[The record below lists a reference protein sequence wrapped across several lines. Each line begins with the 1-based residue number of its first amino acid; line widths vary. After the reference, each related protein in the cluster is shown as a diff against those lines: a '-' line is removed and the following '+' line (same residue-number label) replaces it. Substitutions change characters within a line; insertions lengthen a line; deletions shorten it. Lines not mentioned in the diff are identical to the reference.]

1 MTLSVSVTEVRNALR
16 CPRIFALGRA
26 LRREVGFPVAG
37 SSLGAAFHRIVGAFA
52 ATIASPS
59 PVLAT
64 LPAGADER
72 AIAQAIAAVLLDE
85 AGAEIERTPSYA
97 SMPAEI
103 DDLAEALREFA
114 AYLAKEAHA
123 SGMRPAEALFSLL
136 LHHELDVDDTL
147 DIGQG
152 EVVLLTGRLDALH
165 AHASG
170 SFDVVEYKLTPD
182 ANEALDRAQVA
193 LYRHLLRESREIDA
207 HPVVLRFQPTLSVT
221 RLRPEETDSLV
232 RERLLPLVRDMAG
245 WATDTSSAP
254 GPETSELCPSC
265 PVRVACTAT
274 FPEYLPAR
282 DQPPASAARPLP
294 DAKGESI
301 LPPAPARPAGSRD
314 DDAAGAEEA
323 AELQKAI
330 ERIYRGQGVAVAM
343 GEVKIGPRLVALEVR
358 AKRGPIRNVD
368 RSAEDV
374 IHRLEAEMHVHASY
388 TKSGGLRRFEVAR
401 RVPRPVLLTS
411 VLDRAEEFLR
421 GRAGRF
427 AIGEDLG
434 GEALLGDL
442 AEPAACH
449 LLVGGTT
456 GSGKSVLLR
465 TLIASLAHYHG
476 PGEIRF
482 TLVDPKRVSF
492 TSLRTSLASHLAHPL
507 CFDVQQAV
515 EILNGLVN
523 EMEERY
529 AAFEASGVEDLD
541 GFNETAPPD
550 ERFARHVVV
559 VDEFADLLAT
569 KELRES
575 FLGAVQRLC
584 AKARAAG
591 IHLILATQ
599 RPDAKTVPGVIK
611 TNLAGRI
618 ALRVPDA
625 TASRIVIGQLGAERL
640 LGKGDLYVDFGLG
653 PIRGQAAVV

>member
-1 MTLSVSVTEVRNALR
+1 MTLTVSVTEVRNALR

-52 ATIASPS
+52 ATIDNP
-59 PVLAT
+59 PTKLAQ
-64 LPAGADER
+64 LVAGADE
-72 AIAQAIAAVLLDE
+72 ADISAAIAAVLLDE

-103 DDLAEALREFA
+103 DDLAEALRELA
-114 AYLAKEAHA
+114 AYLAKQAHA
-123 SGMRPAEALFSLL
+123 SGKRPAEAIQSLL
-136 LHHELDVDDTL
+136 RHHELDVDDTL
-147 DIGQG
+147 DVGNG
-152 EVVLLTGRLDALH
+152 EVVLLRGRLDALH

-193 LYRHLLRESREIDA
+193 LYRHLLRESREIEA
-207 HPVVLRFQPTLSVT
+207 HPVVLRFQPTLTVT
-221 RLRPEETDSLV
+221 RLRPEDTDSLV
-232 RERLLPLVRDMAG
+232 RERLLPLVRDMVG

-254 GPETSELCPSC
+254 GPEAQELCPSC

-274 FPEYLPAR
+274 YPEYLPAR
-282 DQPPASAARPLP
+282 DQPPAGAARPLP
-294 DAKGESI
+294 DTKGESI
-301 LPPAPARPAGSRD
+301 VPPSPSRPAGARD
-314 DDAAGAEEA
+314 DDAAGAAEA
-323 AELQKAI
+323 DELQKAI

-343 GEVKIGPRLVALEVR
+343 GDVKVGPRLLSLEVR

-374 IHRLEAEMHVHASY
+374 IHRLETEIHVHASY
-388 TKSGGLRRFEVAR
+388 TKAGGLRRFEVAR
-401 RVPRPVLLTS
+401 RVSRPVLLTS

-427 AIGEDLG
+427 AIGEDIG
-434 GEALLGDL
+434 GEVLLGDL

-449 LLVGGTT
+449 LLIGGTT

-492 TSLRTSLASHLAHPL
+492 SSLRTSLASHLAHPL

-515 EILNGLVN
+515 EILSGLVN

-541 GFNETAPPD
+541 GFNETVAPD
-550 ERFARHVVV
+550 QRFARHVVV

-611 TNLAGRI
+611 TNLSGRI